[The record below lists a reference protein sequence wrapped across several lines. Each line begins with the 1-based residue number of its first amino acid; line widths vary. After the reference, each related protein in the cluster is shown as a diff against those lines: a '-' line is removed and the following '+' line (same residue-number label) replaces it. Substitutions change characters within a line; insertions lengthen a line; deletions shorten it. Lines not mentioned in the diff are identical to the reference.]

1 MTGNHPPKAT
11 LAARRTPPE
20 TVQAIITR
28 YQQGETAPTIAQA
41 LGVSHDT
48 VRRHLHRNHI
58 PTRDDRHGQG
68 PQTLADRVA
77 ALGTTTRTIRA
88 WARATGHPVPAAGQV
103 PATTIDAYQA
113 AHPPPE

>member
-41 LGVSHDT
+41 
-48 VRRHLHRNHI
+48 
-58 PTRDDRHGQG
+58 
-68 PQTLADRVA
+68 LADRVA